1 MHRYLSVH
9 FTVHGRVQG
18 VFFRAYT
25 RDKATSLGLVGYCR
39 NTPEGTVQGVIQG
52 VQESVESMKQWLRTE
67 GSPHSSIS
75 DCEFAQEETVTS
87 LDYSTFD
94 VRR

>member
-1 MHRYLSVH
+1 MLSVH

-18 VFFRAYT
+18 VFFRAFT

-39 NTPEGTVQGVIQG
+39 NTAEGTVQGVIQG
-52 VQESVESMKQWLRTE
+52 AQEPIESMKQWLRTE
-67 GSPHSSIS
+67 GSPHSRIS
-75 DCEFAQEETVTS
+75 HCEFTHQETITA
-87 LDYSTFD
+87 LDYTSFD